1 MMNAATVI
9 TAIILIIIAIMIVM
23 GRLLSDLLMGIKR
36 QSYAEAREWQEEHY
50 DLSWYD
56 LLEKET

>member
-36 QSYAEAREWQEEHY
+36 QSYAEAREWQEEH
-50 DLSWYD
+50 
-56 LLEKET
+56 